1 VSFINYDFK
10 KITTFIFDV
19 DGVLTDGNV
28 LALESGEQAR
38 TFYIRDGYGIEK
50 ALEAGYKV
58 AIISGGNQ
66 LGVRKRLEFLKIPYI
81 FLGVNP
87 NQKLEVFEK
96 FVQENGL
103 MTEEILY
110 MGDDMPDFQVM
121 QSGVLAA
128 CPEDASPDIQAISHF
143 TSAFKGGR
151 GAVRDVIERVMKT
164 QNTWMQVPGEEK

>member
-19 DGVLTDGNV
+19 DGVLTDGSV

-38 TFYIRDGYGIEK
+38 IFYIRDGYGIEK

-66 LGVRKRLEFLKIPYI
+66 VGVRKRLEFLKVPYI
-81 FLGVNP
+81 YLGVATNR
-87 NQKLEVFEK
+87 KLEVFEK

-103 MTEEILY
+103 IVEEILY
-110 MGDDMPDFQVM
+110 MGDDMPDFEVM
-121 QSGVLAA
+121 KTGVLAT
-128 CPEDASPDIQAISHF
+128 CPEDASHDIQAIVHF
-143 TSAFKGGR
+143 ISRFKGGK
-151 GAVRDVIERVMKT
+151 GAVRDVIEQVMKA